1 MRHRLGTVDPSG
13 GSGTVNAGGAPAHV
27 PPGNSTAFVRPHA
40 LCVSKRQLEQ
50 TEFHNRHV
58 GEFVS

>member
-1 MRHRLGTVDPSG
+1 VE
-13 GSGTVNAGGAPAHV
+13 A
-27 PPGNSTAFVRPHA
+27 PPGSSMAFMRPHA